1 MAAALFQPLSLRGL
15 TLANRVVIA
24 PMCQYSAEAGLP
36 TDWHL
41 IHLGGLSMAGSGLL
55 IIEAVG
61 VEPRGRITPQ
71 CLGLYDDETE
81 AALKRVVDACHAH
94 GNTPLAV
101 QLGHAG
107 RKASCHAPQNG
118 GKPLAAAEGA
128 WPTIGPSALPFAEGW
143 HTPTEMTRADMDD
156 VVAAHVQATE
166 RAERIGFA
174 AVELHGAHGYLISS
188 FLSPLANRR
197 TDAYGG
203 DRAGRMRFP
212 LEVFAAMRAAWPA
225 DKPMGVRL
233 NGTDWDEAGLA
244 GDDAVA
250 FARALKDLG
259 CDFFD
264 VSGGGNSM
272 VRPPLKPGYQ
282 APFAEAVKQA
292 TGVPTMAVGMIR
304 EPHIAE
310 ELVAGGQCDMV
321 AIARGFLYE
330 PRWTWRAA
338 HELDGEAAYP
348 HQYQRANPKLWP
360 QAFADV
366 EEDPTVTWVPGA
378 APHIMVPKRP

>member
-1 MAAALFQPLSLRGL
+1 
-15 TLANRVVIA
+15 
-24 PMCQYSAEAGLP
+24 
-36 TDWHL
+36 
-41 IHLGGLSMAGSGLL
+41 
-55 IIEAVG
+55 
-61 VEPRGRITPQ
+61 
-71 CLGLYDDETE
+71 
-81 AALKRVVDACHAH
+81 
-94 GNTPLAV
+94 
-101 QLGHAG
+101 
-107 RKASCHAPQNG
+107 
-118 GKPLAAAEGA
+118 
-128 WPTIGPSALPFAEGW
+128 
-143 HTPTEMTRADMDD
+143 MTRADMDD

-360 QAFADV
+360 QAFADA
-366 EEDPTVTWVPGA
+366 EEDPTECRAPI
-378 APHIMVPKRP
+378 APHVIMVPKRGSNGRPGSAPGRGRSPRRTAIENRSQARQYLLIRVVPKITGRRSAPAPGKNMPCAFPNMLKNNKGRGPMTMPATPAAAAPPPSPAGAQTPPSLRAIGASMAPRGGYHAALRFATKTSAANIGF